1 MRSRVLAFTASLALV
16 AVATTALAR
25 NPWEGRP
32 PYGSPIMS
40 KEERQTY
47 RKEIRALSSVEE
59 QEAYWRAHIERM
71 QQRALARGVAL
82 PPPPR
87 RLIPDH
93 EQVPR
98 PQAPYFYAIMTDEE
112 REAYYETLGALEDR
126 AERRAFVADHIER
139 MRARGLARGVSLP
152 STADFADVLEE
163 RTHPDT
169 VAPGD
174 DAAELGE
181 DEAELGAESE
191 AFDDEDE

>member
-1 MRSRVLAFTASLALV
+1 MRSRILAFTASLALMV
-16 AVATTALAR
+16 AATTALAR

-32 PYGSPIMS
+32 PYGSTMMS
-40 KEERQTY
+40 EEERETY
-47 RKEIRALSSVEE
+47 RKEIRAPSSVEE

-98 PQAPYFYAIMTDEE
+98 PRAPYFYEIMTDEE
-112 REAYYETLGALEDR
+112 REAYYETFGSFEDP

-139 MRARGLARGVSLP
+139 MRARGLARGISLP
-152 STADFADVLEE
+152 STADFADALKE
-163 RTHPDT
+163 RAAADT
-169 VAPGD
+169 VEPED
-174 DAAELGE
+174 DGAELGE
-181 DEAELGAESE
+181 GGAEL
-191 AFDDEDE
+191 DDEDE